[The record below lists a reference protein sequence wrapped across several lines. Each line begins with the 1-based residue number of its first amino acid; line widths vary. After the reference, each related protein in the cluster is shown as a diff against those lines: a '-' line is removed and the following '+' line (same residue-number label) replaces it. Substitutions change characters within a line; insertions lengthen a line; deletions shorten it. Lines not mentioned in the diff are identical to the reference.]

1 MLRKLFKWIVSLFK
15 KEKLYTYQFVD
26 DVPDKLKSGTV
37 YLVGNQGYIWQCVML
52 CPCGCKQ
59 ILYSNLIEDYD
70 PHWSYNIKENIIS
83 LSPSIDRL
91 VGCRSH
97 FFLTDGKI
105 IWC

>member
-1 MLRKLFKWIVSLFK
+1 
-15 KEKLYTYQFVD
+15 
-26 DVPDKLKSGTV
+26 
-37 YLVGNQGYIWQCVML
+37 ML

-59 ILYSNLIEDYD
+59 ILYTNLIEDHHPFWKYKL
-70 PHWSYNIKENIIS
+70 NGKTIS
-83 LSPSIDRL
+83 LRPSIDRL